1 VLQISIMC
9 YGALSKRYKDMR
21 SLNLGDYMRFLL
33 IAFLALSCSQ
43 AMSESRYKRI
53 DFDKIRQGESPSTPS
68 LMGDSGSKYL
78 PKPPEILSQ
87 EQILS
92 TPELRSK
99 FNRILSNGGV
109 VTDTSAERVACKSPA
124 AFAQYMSFIMYGNTT
139 RPADCFE
146 LKPNTRVKI
155 VKTALFQTWD
165 EAMGSKCLFG
175 QKNYSPVDDG
185 DVCCSLGLDVCA
197 FQYDGLRSYVN
208 SDAFYTTLHIISP
221 R

>member
-1 VLQISIMC
+1 MQSF
-9 YGALSKRYKDMR
+9 D
-21 SLNLGDYMRFLL
+21 LGDHMRLLL

-43 AMSESRYKRI
+43 AMSESRYKPI
-53 DFDKIRQGESPSTPS
+53 DFDKISQGES
-68 LMGDSGSKYL
+68 
-78 PKPPEILSQ
+78 
-87 EQILS
+87 LS

-109 VTDTSAERVACKSPA
+109 VTDTSAERVACKSPS

-139 RPADCFE
+139 RPASCFE
-146 LKPNTRVKI
+146 LKPNTKVKI
-155 VKTALFQTWD
+155 VKKTTRYQTWD
-165 EAMGSKCLFG
+165 EAMGSNCLFG